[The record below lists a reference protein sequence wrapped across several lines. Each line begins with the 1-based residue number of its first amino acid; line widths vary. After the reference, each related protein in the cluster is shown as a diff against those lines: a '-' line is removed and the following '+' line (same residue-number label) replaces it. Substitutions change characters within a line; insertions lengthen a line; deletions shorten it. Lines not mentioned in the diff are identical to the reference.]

1 MNKLDILITRFP
13 FESALGGE
21 ELHTL
26 HLAESLEERQHNVT
40 LLTSDPILTKLFE
53 EKNLTV
59 IKAATVRPPVTI
71 WTLLIFTLLSPFY
84 FIYLNW
90 LLIKFYL
97 SHKKNPK
104 RAEMQPVIYSLSLT
118 EKLLMSPVAKLLGF
132 HVVWVEHARIG
143 GSLTKNPWI
152 IAYYFWASFS
162 QIIAPSKQTAYPI
175 RWAKNLNII
184 PHGIKFDKPSFKV
197 KRLTNQHEKSTH
209 KSHTLGDKINILC
222 VARLSQDKGVDY
234 LISAILKLINHG
246 QKVGLQ
252 IVGTGVLEE
261 SLKKTVKE
269 LHLDRYIEFKGKVPH
284 DKLAKLY
291 EESDAVVLP
300 SSEHDPFGLIV
311 LEGMMLNKPIIL
323 TSVCGVSEYLEAG
336 VEALIVPPKDDHAL
350 FQALNALLTN
360 QTLRAEIAKKGHAT
374 INSKFN
380 YERMIDEYEK
390 IFLKS
395 V

>member
-1 MNKLDILITRFP
+1 MKKLDILITRFP

-26 HLAESLEERQHNVT
+26 HLAESLLERGHDIT
-40 LLTSDPILTKLFE
+40 LLTSDVVLTKLFE
-53 EKNLTV
+53 EKKLNV
-59 IKAATVRPPVTI
+59 VRGAAVSPPVTI
-71 WTLLIFTLLSPFY
+71 LTLFVFTLLSPFY
-84 FIYLNW
+84 FLYLNW
-90 LLIKFYL
+90 FLIKFHRQ
-97 SHKKNPK
+97 HKKDPK
-104 RAEMQPVIYSLSLT
+104 RADMQPVIYSLSLT
-118 EKLLMSPVAKLLGF
+118 EKLLMSPVAKLLGL
-132 HVVWVEHARIG
+132 HVVWIEHARIG

-152 IAYYFWASFS
+152 IAYYFWSSFS

-175 RWAKNLNII
+175 RWAKNLHII

-197 KRLTNQHEKSTH
+197 KSLINQHDKATKKGHATNH
-209 KSHTLGDKINILC
+209 KPKLLC

-246 QKVGLQ
+246 QEIGLQ

-269 LHLDRYIEFKGKVPH
+269 LHLDRFIEFKGKVPH

-291 EESDAVVLP
+291 EESDVVVLP
-300 SSEHDPFGLIV
+300 SSEHDPFGLVV
-311 LEGMMLNKPIIL
+311 LEGMMLSKPIVL
-323 TSVCGVSEYLEAG
+323 TSACGVSEYLESG
-336 VEALIVPPKDDHAL
+336 VEALVIPPKDDHAL
-350 FQALNALLTN
+350 FQAIKALLTN
-360 QTLRAEIAKKGHAT
+360 QTLKAEIAKKGHAT

-395 V
+395 I